1 MRIPYFGFIGFISL
15 VLVWINVHLYNPT
28 LSSEEKQEDIAKQ
41 LNFLEE
47 ELKEQGLGRRMQGI
61 FPEGY
66 VFVYALYGLSWAELA
81 QHLSTRPDLQLKAIE
96 EAIYAYEAIDS
107 DTGKQPFSE
116 SLSPAYGI
124 YYSGWR
130 NYLLSKLIS
139 IPDDFPGKTALA
151 LTFQQ
156 RCEEIATAFGSQ
168 QSPYLSSYYGQ
179 SWPADSF
186 LAMASLAT
194 HDQFYGPVFKR
205 DIAQWLTK
213 VRKHLDPETGMLAH
227 KTDAVTGN
235 MLESPR
241 GGSMTL
247 MLRLLAEI
255 DEGLA
260 KEQYTLFNKHFV
272 STALGLPMVREYQKG
287 TFGTGDVDSGP
298 VILGT
303 GFAGTIV
310 SIGTFQ
316 AFGEP
321 ERAEN
326 QYTTV
331 RVFGMAREHDE
342 QKYFLLGVLPMA
354 DAFIAWSRSTPEMI
368 PSNAEPPGAFW
379 RLKFQLL
386 SLFVP
391 LLLIGLYFRKQLI
404 AVIRKK
410 LNQGPDTT

>member
-1 MRIPYFGFIGFISL
+1 MRILYLSLVGVISL
-15 VLVWINVHLYNPT
+15 VLVWINIQLYNPV
-28 LSSEEKQEDIAKQ
+28 LNPEEKQVDIAKQ
-41 LNFLEE
+41 LYFLEE
-47 ELKEQGLGRRMQGI
+47 ELKEQDLGRRMQSI

-81 QHLSTRPDLQLKAIE
+81 QQLTRKPDLQLKAIE
-96 EAIYAYEAIDS
+96 EAIYAYEAIDA

-130 NYLLSKLIS
+130 NYLLSKLVSIS
-139 IPDDFPGKTALA
+139 GDFPGKTALA

-156 RCEEIATAFGSQ
+156 RCEEIATAFRSQ

-194 HDQFYGPVFKR
+194 HDQLYGPVFKR

-213 VRKHLDPETGMLAH
+213 VRKQLDPETGMLAH
-227 KTDAVTGN
+227 KTDAETGN
-235 MLESPR
+235 MLEAPR

-260 KEQYTLFNKHFV
+260 KEQYALFKEHFV
-272 STALGLPMVREYQKG
+272 STALGLPMVREYPKD

-326 QYTTV
+326 QYATV
-331 RVFGMAREHDE
+331 KAFGMSREHNE
-342 QKYFLLGVLPMA
+342 QKSFLLGMLPMA

-368 PSNAEPPGAFW
+368 PSEAEPPATLW
-379 RLKFQLL
+379 RLKFQLI
-386 SLFVP
+386 SLLVP
-391 LLLIGLYFRKQLI
+391 LLLIGLYFRKPLI
-404 AVIRKK
+404 AAIRKK
-410 LNQGPDTT
+410 LNQGPLMT